1 MKTQNV
7 TITHCGSQLE
17 IRLFDATNPDFLMDI
32 ASLRFKGEGLA
43 RDAVHE
49 LFGIFNKM
57 PCTCRIEREDI
68 FEHLDT
74 FISKPVSVREE
85 VYEYLAEAK
94 HYIQQDAPEGAIWRL
109 EEALKLLR
117 RMAEKEDKQ

>member
-17 IRLFDATNPDFLMDI
+17 IRLFDATNPDFLTDI
-32 ASLRFKGEGLA
+32 ASLRFKGEGQA
-43 RDAVHE
+43 REAVHE

-85 VYEYLAEAK
+85 VYEYLSDAK

-109 EEALKLLR
+109 EEALKLLHG
-117 RMAEKEDKQ
+117 MAAKEDK